1 MTREPLLRVE
11 DLNVVFKSRSTETR
25 VLHDVSFDI
34 AAGETVCLVGES
46 GSGKSMTGLAL
57 MGLVPQ
63 PNGMIRSGSIRLE
76 GEELVGATP
85 QRLLRMRGKDI
96 SMIFQEPMTALNPVF
111 TIGNQIAET
120 LRLHEGLD
128 RKTALSRA
136 VELLQAVSIPA
147 PEQRVHDYPHQLSG
161 GMRQRAMIAMALAC
175 RPKLLIADEPTT
187 ALDVTVQAQI
197 LDLLK
202 EIQQRFGTA
211 ILLITHDM
219 GVVTDTADRVV
230 VMYAGRKIE
239 EGRADAVLARPQHP
253 YTKALIACIPHFTTG
268 TERQR
273 LEEIPGIVPPLN
285 RLPPGCS
292 FAPRCAHAM
301 PRCRQ
306 AIPQACAVAPDHA
319 AACWLLDDVLVP

>member
-1 MTREPLLRVE
+1 MTPQPLLHVE
-11 DLNVVFKSRSTETR
+11 DLNVVFKSRSAETR

-120 LRLHEGLD
+120 LRLHEDLNRKAALD
-128 RKTALSRA
+128 RA

-202 EIQQRFGTA
+202 DIQQRFGTA

-253 YTKALIACIPHFTTG
+253 YTKALIACIPHFTIG

-306 AIPQACAVAPDHA
+306 SIPQASAVAPDHA

>member
-1 MTREPLLRVE
+1 
-11 DLNVVFKSRSTETR
+11 
-25 VLHDVSFDI
+25 
-34 AAGETVCLVGES
+34 
-46 GSGKSMTGLAL
+46 
-57 MGLVPQ
+57 
-63 PNGMIRSGSIRLE
+63 
-76 GEELVGATP
+76 
-85 QRLLRMRGKDI
+85 
-96 SMIFQEPMTALNPVF
+96 
-111 TIGNQIAET
+111 
-120 LRLHEGLD
+120 
-128 RKTALSRA
+128 
-136 VELLQAVSIPA
+136 
-147 PEQRVHDYPHQLSG
+147 
-161 GMRQRAMIAMALAC
+161 MALAC